1 MTASEHPDSSSWW
14 HSKNNTSEPDN
25 NQSSPRAF
33 NVYANFHPHPNGS
46 GDFVDGSHT
55 TKEPSGASFYGSSR
69 LVTSLDYTS
78 NTLANV
84 WEQSPKSLVSPYS
97 YPVNTP
103 IEHMGS
109 PQSIHNQDAA
119 AMSNASRSYI
129 GTSPSQ
135 IDARS
140 RLCCEIEFRNVPQ
153 AYEQSL
159 INLAKALGD
168 LKCEPSVC
176 LLANSITFRFFDTRV
191 PSKLFEKVLTYPQL
205 GSTQIKFKPL
215 CVLEGVA
222 IDIPWGVNF
231 DQSQLCHTMSSYG
244 DILDVQYE
252 HNGAVNKLTAQDRL
266 IFFYYDVRS
275 PSAVPLEVIAP
286 VWNNSLYVSTYKIMA
301 PFRELR
307 PPSDRHAFSET
318 NIRDANTKFSYGNC
332 TSSPGTSG
340 PPSSRTA
347 SSLFGSIGSNN
358 SDSTRGSTLNSYPSS
373 FLSNNREAAPRNDP
387 FDFSALHISQSEP
400 SLPFLKHSSDI
411 PRTSNVPDTWGGS
424 RMSTS
429 AANIPSRISHSGPSG
444 NFAALNNMG
453 IDPASSFETQQRMSQ
468 KNSMNRDVCM
478 NVSHKH
484 TEAPAVSNCVKPQR
498 QNSPFSSR
506 SRSQPNLASD
516 HRSINFVDPFEAQS
530 SRESQSTPIAQ
541 RENHS
546 HAGVNHSP
554 HSTVKSPSKPP
565 TSSTHGSLKT
575 KASSS
580 SLRRAGNSAHQAPKS
595 SSHGNLASTKI
606 DIKAVESGKEQRT
619 TVMVCNIPNKLEFD
633 DFKQF
638 IDETSA
644 GKYEFLYLR
653 FDFANR
659 CNVGYAFVSFA
670 TPMDLKNFVEKRA
683 GMKWNSQNYNSE
695 KVIDVKFARIQ
706 GRESLVRK
714 FRASPV
720 MHQEPRFRPKFYCTE
735 GPLAGKEIPF

>member
-1 MTASEHPDSSSWW
+1 M
-14 HSKNNTSEPDN
+14 
-25 NQSSPRAF
+25 
-33 NVYANFHPHPNGS
+33 
-46 GDFVDGSHT
+46 DGSYAS
-55 TKEPSGASFYGSSR
+55 KEPSGASFYGSSR
-69 LVTSLDYTS
+69 LVPSLDYTS

-97 YPVNTP
+97 YPINTP
-103 IEHMGS
+103 IEHLGS
-109 PQSIHNQDAA
+109 PRSIHNQDAA
-119 AMSNASRSYI
+119 AMSSASRSYI

-135 IDARS
+135 VDVKS

-153 AYEQSL
+153 GYDQSL
-159 INLAKALGD
+159 INLAMSLGD
-168 LKCEPSVC
+168 LKWEPRIC
-176 LLANSITFRFFDTRV
+176 PFAKTITFRFFDLRV
-191 PSKLFEKVLTYPQL
+191 PSKLFEKMLICPHL

-222 IDIPWGVNF
+222 IDIPWGVSF

-286 VWNNSLYVSTYKIMA
+286 VWNNSLYVSTYKVMA
-301 PFRELR
+301 PFRELLL
-307 PPSDRHAFSET
+307 PSDRHVFSET
-318 NIRDANTKFSYGNC
+318 NIRDANTKLPYVNC
-332 TSSPGTSG
+332 ASPPGTSG

-347 SSLFGSIGSNN
+347 SSLFGSVGSNN
-358 SDSTRGSTLNSYPSS
+358 SDSTRGSTLNSYPNS

-387 FDFSALHISQSEP
+387 FDFSALHMSQSEP

-411 PRTSNVPDTWGGS
+411 PRPSNVPDTRGSS

-444 NFAALNNMG
+444 NFATLNNMG
-453 IDPASSFETQQRMSQ
+453 IDPASSFESQQRMSQ
-468 KNSMNRDVCM
+468 KNSMNHDVCM
-478 NVSHKH
+478 NVSQKH
-484 TEAPAVSNCVKPQR
+484 TEAPAVSNCVTPQR
-498 QNSPFSSR
+498 QKSPFSSR

-516 HRSINFVDPFEAQS
+516 HRSINFVDPFEVQS
-530 SRESQSTPIAQ
+530 SRNSQSTPIAQ

-580 SLRRAGNSAHQAPKS
+580 SLRAATHGSLKTKASSSSLRRAGNSARQAPKS
-595 SSHGNLASTKI
+595 SCQGNLESTKI

-695 KVIDVKFARIQ
+695 KVIDIKFARIQ